1 MLNEKELREQI
12 CLVGKM
18 MYDRQMVAAN
28 DGNISAR
35 LADNR
40 YLCTPTG
47 VSKGLMTPDMLCITD
62 IDGNVIDKGNSKGV
76 SSEVKMHLRVYQKRE
91 DVGAVVHAHPIY
103 ATTYAVAGKA
113 LEKPILA
120 EAIEQFGSVP
130 IAKYAA
136 LSTNEVPDSIEPF
149 LEDYNA
155 VLLEF
160 HGAVTWASNLMTAY
174 MKMESLEFYARM
186 LYQTELIGC
195 DRQLDDSQVEQLFA
209 IKKRLGIE

>member
-1 MLNEKELREQI
+1 
-12 CLVGKM
+12 
-18 MYDRQMVAAN
+18 
-28 DGNISAR
+28 
-35 LADNR
+35 
-40 YLCTPTG
+40 
-47 VSKGLMTPDMLCITD
+47 
-62 IDGNVIDKGNSKGV
+62 
-76 SSEVKMHLRVYQKRE
+76 MHLRVYQKRE
-91 DVGAVVHAHPIY
+91 DVGAVVHAHPVY
-103 ATTYAVAGKA
+103 ATTYAVAGRA

-120 EAIEQFGSVP
+120 EAIEQFGTVP
-130 IAKYAA
+130 VARYAA

-149 LEDYNA
+149 LADYNA

-195 DRQLDDSQVEQLFA
+195 DRQLDSAQVDELFA